1 VNLSNRNFLPT
12 RALAALALALLIA
25 AAARAQDGPVRIL
38 VGFAPSSTSD
48 VVARMVVDRMKI
60 SLGTPVIVENRPGA
74 NGFIAAEALKKAR
87 ADGKTLMIAPIA
99 VTVFAPFTHANLRYD
114 PVKDFAPVSLAANFQ
129 FALAVGP
136 AAPAKTLPEH
146 IAWLRANPAKAAYGL
161 PLVGG
166 PGHFLGVMVAR
177 ETGVNLAFVPYKGG
191 GPLVT
196 DLIGGQVPAAIALV
210 SEMVRQHQAGK
221 LAMLAVFGPKRSPVA
236 PDVPTFQELG
246 FTAIDGGMG
255 WHAFHTTAG
264 TPRPAI
270 DRLSAAIA
278 AAIRAPEVSER
289 LVALG
294 LEPVGSTPD
303 ELARRISEDIAKW
316 GPAVKASGFRADE

>member
-1 VNLSNRNFLPT
+1 MALSVRKFPPASMLVV
-12 RALAALALALLIA
+12 LASTLLVA
-25 AAARAQDGPVRIL
+25 AAHAQDGPIRVL
-38 VGFAPSSTSD
+38 VGYAPGSTSD
-48 VVARMVVDRMKI
+48 AIARLLADRMKM
-60 SLGTPVIVENRPGA
+60 SLGNPVIVDNRAGA
-74 NGFIAAEALKKAR
+74 NGFIAAEALKNAR
-87 ADGKTLMIAPIA
+87 PDGKTLMIAPIA

-136 AAPAKTLPEH
+136 SSPVKTLPEH
-146 IAWLRANPAKAAYGL
+146 IAWLRANPAQAAYGL
-161 PLVGG
+161 PLAGG

-177 ETGVNLAFVPYKGG
+177 ETGVNLTFVPYKGG

-210 SEMVRQHQAGK
+210 SDMLKQHQAGK
-221 LAMLAVFGPKRSPVA
+221 LRILAVFGPKRSPVA

-246 FTAIDGGMG
+246 FAAIEGGLG

-264 TPRPAI
+264 TPRPTI
-270 DRLSAAIA
+270 DRLSTAIA
-278 AAIRAPEVSER
+278 AAVKAPEVSER

-294 LEPVGSTPD
+294 VEPVGSTPD
-303 ELARRISEDIAKW
+303 ELARRIAEDIAKW

>member
-1 VNLSNRNFLPT
+1 MALSIGRLLLAQLLPT
-12 RALAALALALLIA
+12 ALALAISA
-25 AAARAQDGPVRIL
+25 AASAQDGPVRVL
-38 VGFAPSSTSD
+38 VGFAPGSTSD
-48 VVARMVVDRMKI
+48 VIARLVADRLKS
-60 SLGTPVIVENRPGA
+60 SLGTPVIVENRTGA
-74 NGFIAAEALKKAR
+74 NGFIAAEALKNAR
-87 ADGKTLMIAPIA
+87 PDGKTLMIAPIA
-99 VTVFAPFTHANLRYD
+99 THVFAPFTHANLRFD
-114 PVKDFAPVSLAANFQ
+114 PAKDFAPVSLAANFQ

-136 AAPAKTLPEH
+136 ASPTKTLAEH
-146 IAWLRANPAKAAYGL
+146 VTWLRVNPAKAAYGL

-177 ETGVNLAFVPYKGG
+177 ATSVDLAFVSYKGG
-191 GPLVT
+191 APLVT

-210 SEMVRQHQAGK
+210 SDLVKQHQSGK
-221 LAMLAVFGPKRSPVA
+221 LTMLAVFGPRRSPAA

-246 FTAIDGGMG
+246 FAIEGGMG

-278 AAIRAPEVSER
+278 AAIKSPEVSER
-289 LVALG
+289 LIALG

-303 ELARRISEDIAKW
+303 ELGRRIAEDIAKW

>member
-1 VNLSNRNFLPT
+1 MALSIRRSFPA
-12 RALAALALALLIA
+12 RALAALALAIA
-25 AAARAQDGPVRIL
+25 AAAHAQDGTVRVL

-48 VVARMVVDRMKI
+48 MIARLVADRMKT
-60 SLGTPVIVENRPGA
+60 SLGTSVIVENRPGA
-74 NGFIAAEALKKAR
+74 NGFIAAEALKNAR
-87 ADGKTLMIAPIA
+87 PDGRTLMISPIA
-99 VTVFAPFTHANLRYD
+99 VTVFAPLTHANLRFD
-114 PVKDFAPVSLAANFQ
+114 PAKDFAPVSLAANFQ

-136 AAPAKTLPEH
+136 ATPVKTLPEH
-146 IAWLRANPAKAAYGL
+146 VAWLRAHPASAAYGL
-161 PLVGG
+161 PLTGG

-177 ETGVNLAFVPYKGG
+177 ATGVDLAFVPYKGG

-196 DLIGGQVPAAIALV
+196 DLVGGQVPAAIALV
-210 SEMVRQHQAGK
+210 SDFIKQHQSGK
-221 LAMLAVFGPKRSPVA
+221 VVMLAVFGPQRSRAA
-236 PDVPTFQELG
+236 PEVPTFQELG
-246 FTAIDGGMG
+246 FAAMEGGMG

-278 AAIRAPEVSER
+278 SAIRAPEVNER
-289 LVALG
+289 LRALG

-303 ELARRISEDIAKW
+303 ELARRIEDDIAKW

>member
-1 VNLSNRNFLPT
+1 MALSIRRYFPAQ
-12 RALAALALALLIA
+12 ALAALAVAIA
-25 AAARAQDGPVRIL
+25 AAAHAQDGPVRVL

-48 VVARMVVDRMKI
+48 MVARLVADRMRT

-74 NGFIAAEALKKAR
+74 NGFIAAEALKNAR
-87 ADGKTLMIAPIA
+87 PDGKTLMISPIG
-99 VTVFAPFTHANLRYD
+99 VTVFAPLTHANLRFD

-136 AAPAKTLPEH
+136 ATPVKTLPEH
-146 IAWLRANPAKAAYGL
+146 VAWLRAHPARAAYGL
-161 PLVGG
+161 PLTGG

-177 ETGVNLAFVPYKGG
+177 ATGVDLAFVPYKGG

-196 DLIGGQVPAAIALV
+196 DLVGGQVPAAIALV
-210 SEMVRQHQAGK
+210 SDLIKQHQSGK
-221 LAMLAVFGPKRSPVA
+221 LVMLAVFGPQRSPAV
-236 PDVPTFQELG
+236 PEVPTFQELG
-246 FTAIDGGMG
+246 FAAMEGGMG

-278 AAIRAPEVSER
+278 SAIRAPEVNER
-289 LVALG
+289 LLALG

-303 ELARRISEDIAKW
+303 ELARRIEEDIAKW
-316 GPAVKASGFRADE
+316 GPAVKASGFRAAD